1 MYGLRDVEKHGSLF
15 ITPGVHVYEGQV
27 IGETNNE
34 KDMEVNPVK
43 QKELTNIRTHSKD
56 EKIRLQPPRDFSIE
70 EAITYIRE
78 DELVEISP
86 NGVRMRKRIRDR
98 DERRVI
104 KRNAKKN

>member
-1 MYGLRDVEKHGSLF
+1 M
-15 ITPGVHVYEGQV
+15 VYEGQV
-27 IGETNNE
+27 IGETSGE
-34 KDMEVNPVK
+34 SDMEVNPVK

-56 EKIRLQPPRDFSIE
+56 EKIRLQPPREFSIE

-86 NGVRMRKRIRDR
+86 NGVRMRKRIRSR

-104 KRNAKKN
+104 KRNSKRN